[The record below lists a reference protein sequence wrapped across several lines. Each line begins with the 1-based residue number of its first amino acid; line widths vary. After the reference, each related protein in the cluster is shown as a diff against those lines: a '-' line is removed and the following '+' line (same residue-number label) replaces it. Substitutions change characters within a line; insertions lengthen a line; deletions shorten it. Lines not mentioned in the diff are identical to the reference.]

1 MSTLPPSP
9 DSPATPAQRLLLAA
23 GLLSLV
29 FWLSGDGQLER
40 INGLVQD
47 TASWLHR
54 PKASQDIVIVAIDDA
69 SIDAIGRW
77 PWRRALHAGLLERI
91 SQAPPR
97 AIGLDVMLSE
107 EDLDYPGDDL
117 LLARVL
123 QRSGRTAL
131 PVAPGTD
138 PLPAFAQ
145 AAAALGHTQLPVDS
159 DGAVRS
165 FHAIEGS
172 AQQPWWHMAL
182 ALHCV
187 GQHGRACARPEPAPP
202 AGDHCLRTGQAR
214 AGRA

>member
-1 MSTLPPSP
+1 MQ
-9 DSPATPAQRLLLAA
+9 PAPARGRGLRRDWLLLAA

-97 AIGLDVMLSE
+97 AIGLDV
-107 EDLDYPGDDL
+107 
-117 LLARVL
+117 
-123 QRSGRTAL
+123 
-131 PVAPGTD
+131 
-138 PLPAFAQ
+138 
-145 AAAALGHTQLPVDS
+145 QLRYFV
-159 DGAVRS
+159 
-165 FHAIEGS
+165 
-172 AQQPWWHMAL
+172 
-182 ALHCV
+182 
-187 GQHGRACARPEPAPP
+187 
-202 AGDHCLRTGQAR
+202 QAR
-214 AGRA
+214 IF